1 MFFSGG
7 QLPAAVDV
15 RRSHVWGDRSAAP
28 SLEIRTPIPRV
39 QARLWPG
46 GHGMLRLRGG
56 AKGGIKFMGADGET
70 INVRDDGRI
79 SKADKVG
86 TASCSSH
93 PALEGARERGRGR
106 EGRGERQMERGKNG

>member
-1 MFFSGG
+1 LFFSGG

-86 TASCSSH
+86 TASYIPLTLHS
-93 PALEGARERGRGR
+93 REREN
-106 EGRGERQMERGKNG
+106 EGEGERGEADGERGKNG